1 MRASTAPSSA
11 EASLLATRLPRKD
24 DICYATQNRQNAVK
38 QLTRDADVLL
48 VVGAPESSNS
58 NRLVEL
64 GAKSGARAHLVQ
76 TAADIDPAWIAGARC
91 VAVTAGAS
99 APELLVQEVV
109 ARLRE
114 LGGAG
119 TRVES
124 LPLVDEGV
132 VFQVPAELRTADA

>member
-1 MRASTAPSSA
+1 MCLPHVQ
-11 EASLLATRLPRKD
+11 LA
-24 DICYATQNRQNAVK
+24 
-38 QLTRDADVLL
+38 RDADRVL

-64 GAKSGARAHLVQ
+64 ARKEGVVSYLVQ
-76 TAADIDPAWIAGARC
+76 DASDIDPAWLDGAAC

-114 LGGAG
+114 LAPDGAEVD
-119 TRVES
+119 T
-124 LPLVDEGV
+124 LPVVDEGV
-132 VFQVPAELRTADA
+132 VFQLPASLRG